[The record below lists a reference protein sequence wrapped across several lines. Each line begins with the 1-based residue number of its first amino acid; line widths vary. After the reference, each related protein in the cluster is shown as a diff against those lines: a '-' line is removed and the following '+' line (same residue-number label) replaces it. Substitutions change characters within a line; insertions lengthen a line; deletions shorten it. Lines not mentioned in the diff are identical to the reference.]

1 MPTLSIRLSDFDKK
15 MLDSLAKSTGQ
26 TKTALVL
33 RAIRHLNSELR
44 EERGVTQLSSEDF
57 DGFLQRVFTPETR
70 VEVLESRKRL
80 MSMRPVWEK

>member
-33 RAIRHLNSELR
+33 RAIRHLNSERR

>member
-33 RAIRHLNSELR
+33 RAIRHLNSDLR
-44 EERGVTQLSSEDF
+44 EERGITQLSPEDF
-57 DGFLQRVFTPETR
+57 DGFLQRVFTPETN

-80 MSMRPVWEK
+80 LSMRPVWEK